1 MAITIANRSQSAEK
15 KFISEQLLAER
26 WGVAVTTLQKW
37 RQTGYGPV
45 FAKLSARVAYPIAS
59 VEEFE
64 RRNLRQSTSEKV

>member
-1 MAITIANRSQSAEK
+1 MAITTAKHTPVGAN

-45 FAKLSARVAYPIAS
+45 FAKLSARVAYPVES

-64 RRNLRQSTSEKV
+64 RSRLRHSTSEQA